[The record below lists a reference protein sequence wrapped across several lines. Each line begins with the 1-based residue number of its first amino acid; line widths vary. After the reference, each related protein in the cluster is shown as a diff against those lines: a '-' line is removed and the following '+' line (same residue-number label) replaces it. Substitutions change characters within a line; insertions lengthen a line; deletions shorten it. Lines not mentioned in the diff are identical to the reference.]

1 MRWHIAFALALLG
14 ATPALGAHTPTP
26 VTQCDVGPVTR
37 NYGGAPWLVFSCHDQ
52 YRLLFVAPP
61 VNPAHPGSI
70 VLSRTGDG
78 FHVDTI
84 SNGDRRAAVE
94 AGQAIG
100 GLSMEEFN
108 ALIAQTKAP

>member
-1 MRWHIAFALALLG
+1 MRWRIAFALALLG
-14 ATPALGAHTPTP
+14 ATPAMAAP
-26 VTQCDVGPVTR
+26 VAQCDVGPVAR

-52 YRLLFVAPP
+52 ARLLFVAPP
-61 VNPAHPGSI
+61 VNPAHPSTI
-70 VLSRTGDG
+70 VLSRVGDS

-100 GLSMEEFN
+100 GLSPEEFD